1 MGGLDAAVGG
11 GSLLQCLRE
20 ILADIQQLVT
30 ESTDPT
36 DQMLLQT
43 AGGGQARLLLVC
55 HALGQVAG
63 VPCRHRKDAALRHI
77 QQGVGLDGRHLA
89 VVLQMDLIASAHLRL
104 RQDGVLREQLH
115 VLLVDV
121 GGHAV
126 HGVAEV
132 SKAAAGSL
140 SHPGVIVAV
149 AVEDDAL
156 VGGKRLLQQLLQGGL
171 EVLGLLQPVGELAQ
185 FLGHDGVQHHIG
197 AGDGLG
203 GAQHTEFELVAGK
216 GQRRG
221 AVAVRGVL
229 GNVGHGIDANAQ
241 LLLGDIHVLRALN
254 DRVQNGRQL
263 ITQKN
268 GDDGRRGLV
277 AAQTVV
283 VAGI

>member
-1 MGGLDAAVGG
+1 M
-11 GSLLQCLRE
+11 
-20 ILADIQQLVT
+20 
-30 ESTDPT
+30 
-36 DQMLLQT
+36 
-43 AGGGQARLLLVC
+43 
-55 HALGQVAG
+55 
-63 VPCRHRKDAALRHI
+63 
-77 QQGVGLDGRHLA
+77 
-89 VVLQMDLIASAHLRL
+89 
-104 RQDGVLREQLH
+104 
-115 VLLVDV
+115 
-121 GGHAV
+121 
-126 HGVAEV
+126 
-132 SKAAAGSL
+132 
-140 SHPGVIVAV
+140 
-149 AVEDDAL
+149 
-156 VGGKRLLQQLLQGGL
+156 GGKRLLQQLLQGGL

-185 FLGHDGVQHHIG
+185 FLGHDGVQHHVG

-268 GDDGRRGLV
+268 GDDGRRGLI
-277 AAQTVV
+277 AAQAVV